1 MFNPQRYVSDNAES
15 VTSELRA
22 FSEKYYL
29 QPPEK
34 FHLTTLVVVYFYKLK
49 SYIIFEAYY

>member
-1 MFNPQRYVSDNAES
+1 MFNPQRYVSNNAES

-22 FSEKYYL
+22 FGEKYYL

-34 FHLTTLVVVYFYKLK
+34 IPSYNFS
-49 SYIIFEAYY
+49 SYILL